1 MAIHQVIRTLFIT
14 FPQTCLTSFLNWWLW
29 LDQKLPSISNILS
42 NLILFLPKIYLYN
55 EHHHCFSS
63 CFSFLNFGHLRRF
76 CAQFFSGN
84 AFTLAQEILSSFF
97 QEMLFRQLNNFQE
110 IHLRKF
116 SAQLFSEIA
125 FTSFFRKFSAN
136 FFRKCIYVSLIIL
149 HLPHLRKF
157 SSQSFSGNALTSAQL
172 FSGNTFPSSQ
182 KILISNIFRKRIYV
196 SSVNSQLNYFQDMHL
211 RQFRKLSA

>member
-1 MAIHQVIRTLFIT
+1 M
-14 FPQTCLTSFLNWWLW
+14 
-29 LDQKLPSISNILS
+29 
-42 NLILFLPKIYLYN
+42 
-55 EHHHCFSS
+55 
-63 CFSFLNFGHLRRF
+63 HL
-76 CAQFFSGN
+76 
-84 AFTLAQEILSSFF
+84 
-97 QEMLFRQLNNFQE
+97 RQLNNFQE

-116 SAQLFSEIA
+116 SAQLFSENA